1 MGCRRR
7 RFVRHCYPAH
17 PHLRVL
23 WHEYAKRRSCDFF
36 SLSSRLHLVLWPSTH
51 SRCSRGHP
59 LRHLLAARS
68 TLLQPDR
75 AEIAAVLEERRRLAR
90 VTRWEDG
97 EGLIIA
103 HRGSSEKFPNRP
115 LDAFQ
120 DAVGVGADAIE
131 FDIRR
136 TRDDLLVVYHD
147 EEAAGVRLSDANYR
161 ELISR
166 MPPHELP
173 TLEEVLD
180 AVAGQIL
187 VDAEL
192 KDSGIE
198 ELALSQL
205 LASVDAD
212 ALLVTSFH
220 APSVTKLKTLAA
232 NVQTGLIVER
242 KDVSP
247 TIETVLAERSRSG
260 ADFLVAHKDFVQMG
274 LLDCAREAALPL
286 YLWTVNN
293 ADELQTYLRDQHVA
307 GVITDVPDVAIDIR
321 AALDDEN
328 RGTDLVIM

>member
-7 RFVRHCYPAH
+7 RFAVTAIPLTLTFA
-17 PHLRVL
+17 
-23 WHEYAKRRSCDFF
+23 FF
-36 SLSSRLHLVLWPSTH
+36 GMNTRNVDLATSFLSVHDYTWFYGLLLILVV
-51 SRCSRGHP
+51 
-59 LRHLLAARS
+59 LAA
-68 TLLQPDR
+68 TLFAIFWLLGRRYFNLDR
-75 AEIAAVLEERRRLAR
+75 AEIAAVLEEETRLAR

-136 TRDDLLVVYHD
+136 TRDDVLVVYHD

-166 MPPHELP
+166 MPPHGLP

-286 YLWTVNN
+286 YLSSVNN

-321 AALDDEN
+321 AALDDN